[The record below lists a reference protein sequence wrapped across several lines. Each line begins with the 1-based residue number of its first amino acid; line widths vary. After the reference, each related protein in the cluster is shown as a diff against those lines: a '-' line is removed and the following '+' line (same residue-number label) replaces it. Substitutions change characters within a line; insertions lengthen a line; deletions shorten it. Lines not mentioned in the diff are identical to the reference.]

1 MKEFTIDTRIRSY
14 AWDELSAADKQLL
27 EVAKRKTQDSYSPY
41 SHFCVGAAALL
52 ADGTIVGGCNQENAA
67 YSSGLC
73 AERTVLFA
81 CGAQHPAQPVLT
93 LAIAAYTDGHF
104 TEDPVSPCGACRQVM
119 LETESRYKQPMRVLL
134 FGANH
139 VYEFCSA
146 ESLLPFSF
154 ISEDL
159 KGGVR
164 ER

>member
-14 AWDELSAADKQLL
+14 SWDELPVGDKQLL

-52 ADGTIVGGCNQENAA
+52 ADGTIVEGCNQENAA
-67 YSSGLC
+67 YPSGLC

-81 CGAQHPAQPVLT
+81 AGAQHPHQPVLA
-93 LAIAAYTDGHF
+93 LAIAAFTNGHF

-119 LETESRYKQPMRVLL
+119 LETEHRYKQPMRVLL

-139 VYEFCSA
+139 VYEFSSA

-154 ISEDL
+154 ISDDL

>member
-14 AWDELSAADKQLL
+14 AWEELSESDRLL
-27 EVAKRKTQDSYSPY
+27 VEEAKRKTQDSYSPY
-41 SHFCVGAAALL
+41 SHFCVGAAARLS
-52 ADGTIVGGCNQENAA
+52 DGTVVGGCNQENAA
-67 YSSGLC
+67 YPSGLC

-81 CGAQHPAQPVLT
+81 AGAMYPHQAVDT

-119 LETESRYKQPMRVLL
+119 LETENRYGKPMRVLL
-134 FGANH
+134 YGANH
-139 VYEFCSA
+139 VYEFSSA

-164 ER
+164 AR

>member
-14 AWDELSAADKQLL
+14 SWDELPVADKQLL

-52 ADGTIVGGCNQENAA
+52 ADGTIVEGCNKENAA
-67 YSSGLC
+67 YPSGLC

-81 CGAQHPAQPVLT
+81 AGAQHPHQPVLA
-93 LAIAAYTDGHF
+93 LAIAAFTNGHF

-119 LETESRYKQPMRVLL
+119 LETEHRYKQPMRVLL

-139 VYEFCSA
+139 VYEFSSA

-154 ISEDL
+154 ISDDL

>member
-14 AWDELSAADKQLL
+14 SWDELQDADKQLL

-52 ADGTIVGGCNQENAA
+52 SDGTIVGGSNQENAA
-67 YSSGLC
+67 YPSGLC

-81 CGAQHPAQPVLT
+81 AGAQYPKQPVLA
-93 LAIAAYTDGHF
+93 LAIAAFTDGHF

-139 VYEFCSA
+139 VYEFASA

-154 ISEDL
+154 ISDDL

>member
-1 MKEFTIDTRIRSY
+1 M
-14 AWDELSAADKQLL
+14 
-27 EVAKRKTQDSYSPY
+27 
-41 SHFCVGAAALL
+41 L
-52 ADGTIVGGCNQENAA
+52 ADGKVVGGCNQENAA
-67 YSSGLC
+67 YPSGLC
-73 AERTVLFA
+73 AERTALFA
-81 CGAQHPAQPVLT
+81 AGAQYPDVPVKA

-119 LETESRYKQPMRVLL
+119 LETEHRYKQPMRVLL

-139 VYEFCSA
+139 VYEFDSA

-164 ER
+164 AR

>member
-14 AWDELSAADKQLL
+14 AWEELPESDKRLI
-27 EVAKRKTQDSYSPY
+27 EVAKRKTEDSYSPY

-52 ADGTIVGGCNQENAA
+52 SDGTIVGGCNQENAA
-67 YSSGLC
+67 YPSGLC

-81 CGAQHPAQPVLT
+81 AGAQYPQQPVKT

-119 LETESRYKQPMRVLL
+119 LETENRYKQPMRVLL
-134 FGANH
+134 YGADH
-139 VYEFCSA
+139 VYEFSSA
-146 ESLLPFSF
+146 ESLMPFSF
-154 ISEDL
+154 ISDDL